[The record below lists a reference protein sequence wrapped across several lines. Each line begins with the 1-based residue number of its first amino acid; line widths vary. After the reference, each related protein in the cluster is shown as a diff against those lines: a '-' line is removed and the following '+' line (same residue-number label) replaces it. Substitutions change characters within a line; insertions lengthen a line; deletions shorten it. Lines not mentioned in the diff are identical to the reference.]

1 MKKLKNFKNI
11 VVSLFGLLSF
21 LVMIVFTFSKSIVN
35 GMWDQI
41 IFYFC
46 LVINLVCIFCG
57 RLINKRLDWLFLF
70 SAYYMLLGFFIGN
83 HYNIEKYWCWFVFI
97 SIIVLVPIAF
107 EIIKCF
113 DSLKNERTDDEE
125 NNFKKNKVRV
135 LTFYYL
141 FDLFFL
147 FSFTENIF
155 LMYFFGIITLLYTF
169 YYSTKSFINGDKK
182 YVFLSV
188 QDFLFGIGIAIYLI
202 FSIKD
207 SSLQEIVTSIS
218 SAVFGG
224 YLTLLGVGWT
234 IKDNND
240 KRKEEE
246 RLKNIPYIYISHGAP
261 SLILSS
267 FAPVLSE
274 AFKDNSNVARYFT
287 INDFILK
294 NSNNSDCVPCG
305 YYLNNKFY
313 RFDSSFFIERGT
325 IIKVEIAHNYTLNN
339 KENEISLYL
348 VFKDVLN
355 NCYKYECELECKE
368 AYDVMDFESKRRIP
382 RGEYEIVNIKLPELI
397 K

>member
-1 MKKLKNFKNI
+1 MEKLKNFKNI
-11 VVSLFGLLSF
+11 IVSIFGLLSF
-21 LVMIVFTFSKSIVN
+21 IVMIAFAFSKLIIN
-35 GMWDQI
+35 EMWDQI
-41 IFYFC
+41 IFYSC
-46 LVINLVCIFCG
+46 LVVNIGCMFLS

-83 HYNIEKYWCWFVFI
+83 HYNIEKYWYWFIFI
-97 SIIVLVPIAF
+97 SIIILVPITF

-113 DSLKNERTDDEE
+113 DSLKNVRTDVEK
-125 NNFKKNKVRV
+125 NNFKKNKKRV
-135 LTFYYL
+135 ITFYYL

-147 FSFTENIF
+147 FSFTKNIF

-182 YVFLSV
+182 YVFLIV

-267 FAPVLSE
+267 FA
-274 AFKDNSNVARYFT
+274 
-287 INDFILK
+287 
-294 NSNNSDCVPCG
+294 
-305 YYLNNKFY
+305 
-313 RFDSSFFIERGT
+313 
-325 IIKVEIAHNYTLNN
+325 
-339 KENEISLYL
+339 
-348 VFKDVLN
+348 
-355 NCYKYECELECKE
+355 
-368 AYDVMDFESKRRIP
+368 FE
-382 RGEYEIVNIKLPELI
+382 
-397 K
+397 